1 MNNKINKSVDYVS
14 DEIGY
19 DRVKQIAN
27 VVGNMV
33 KNTMQNI
40 TNTVQRNDNS
50 ETGYD
55 ISDNE
60 TKAIAIPSKIRIEC
74 QQYYLNKIKIQK
86 SVIRNRMYWENFTY
100 IAINEDAEP
109 MTFGEIRKLSK

>member
-1 MNNKINKSVDYVS
+1 MYTVFKNVWNTINSWYINNTGKLKPIADILVNLGTNAMNNKINKSVDYVS

-50 ETGYD
+50 ETGCD
-55 ISDNE
+55 ISD
-60 TKAIAIPSKIRIEC
+60 R
-74 QQYYLNKIKIQK
+74 
-86 SVIRNRMYWENFTY
+86 
-100 IAINEDAEP
+100 
-109 MTFGEIRKLSK
+109 

>member
-1 MNNKINKSVDYVS
+1 MKPIADILVNLGTNAMNNKINKSVDYVS

-86 SVIRNRMYWENFTY
+86 SVIRKRMY
-100 IAINEDAEP
+100 
-109 MTFGEIRKLSK
+109 